1 MTYKLTSDSGVLPSL
16 ESDMR
21 EAENQA
27 RYYLKKDTTIQKID
41 IIEIDTDEI
50 IASIERW

>member
-1 MTYKLTSDSGVLPSL
+1 MKYKLTSNSGVLLSL
-16 ESDMR
+16 ESDIR

-50 IASIERW
+50 ISSMERW

>member
-1 MTYKLTSDSGVLPSL
+1 MRYKLTSNSGVLLSL
-16 ESDMR
+16 ESDLK

-27 RYYLKKDTTIQKID
+27 RYYLKKDTSIERID

-50 IASIERW
+50 ISSMERW